1 MLEPFRRYLSENAR
15 IKVKYI
21 PYYLKWISECYSY
34 TNRSI
39 EQHISSEQKQQ
50 FLSHMS
56 KSHED
61 WQVKQA
67 DYALRL
73 YNFFLFHHREEFS
86 SDSAN
91 FKNEWKMIED
101 NTRNAL
107 RLRHPSL
114 STGKSYISYGFVSFG
129 VSQKQKALYYL
140 KLIEFAKF
148 LLSANF
154 KGAPS
159 F

>member
-34 TNRSI
+34 INRSI

-56 KSHED
+56 RSHED

-73 YNFFLFHHREEFS
+73 YNFFLSRHREEFS
-86 SDSAN
+86 HDSAN

-101 NTRNAL
+101 I
-107 RLRHPSL
+107 
-114 STGKSYISYGFVSFG
+114 KQEISSITQAI
-129 VSQKQKALYYL
+129 SP
-140 KLIEFAKF
+140 F
-148 LLSANF
+148 LLPMISSL
-154 KGAPS
+154 GEIEVET
-159 F
+159 